1 MAKQLRSTISRA
13 QYGNY
18 IDLKA
23 IADFEFF
30 LNKVSER
37 TDKQFGLRETYV
49 CDDPALAPDVEF
61 FGFNILQDD
70 RMRYIIENIVSL
82 PDNELS
88 QANKIGNTIISH
100 FYGVR
105 GIHTIVTGIKDP
117 KKAHVDF
124 ERLTKDQ
131 DYLNYI
137 KEQVSISKRNG
148 KKFYGTTELHTSLQT
163 AARNFCRKKY
173 ADDSRPASLMDIL
186 EWVADWTID
195 GTVDRI
201 LKVKSLK
208 EMYHLLC
215 EKPGVGAYYGY
226 HCSTSNSVNPALSY
240 QHDENFCSPGPG
252 ARESLDLIFKPLKD
266 AGAKLDY
273 GDLTIWIRE
282 NQKSLFSNI
291 HIHPFFHNIQVN
303 GQNIFK
309 DQQNELKVY
318 GTEVGL
324 CQFGVYCYLK
334 KNPHLISK
342 RKVARD
348 DEDVAPTLKTA
359 SLLEF

>member
-1 MAKQLRSTISRA
+1 MRATSKKILDRS
-13 QYGNY
+13 QYGSY
-18 IDLKA
+18 LDPKVLES
-23 IADFEFF
+23 FEFF

-37 TDKQFGLRETYV
+37 TDKAFGLRSTYE
-49 CDDPALAPDVEF
+49 CDDPALGADVEY

-82 PDNELS
+82 PDHELS

-100 FYGVR
+100 FYGAR
-105 GIHTIVTGIKDP
+105 GIHTVMTGIKDP

-124 ERLTKDQ
+124 VRLNTDIP
-131 DYLNYI
+131 YLQSI
-137 KEQVSISKRNG
+137 KAEVSRSKHEG

-173 ADDSRPASLMDIL
+173 NEDDRPASLMDIL
-186 EWVADWTID
+186 EWIADWTID
-195 GTVDRI
+195 GTVNRI
-201 LKVKSLK
+201 LKVTSLE
-208 EMYHLLC
+208 EMYNLLC
-215 EKPGVGAYYGY
+215 EKPGVGDYYGY
-226 HCSTSNSVNPALSY
+226 HCSTSNSVNPALAY

-252 ARESLDLIFKPLKD
+252 ARDSLDRIFKPMKD
-266 AGAKLDY
+266 AGFKLDY

-282 NQKSLFSNI
+282 NQKTLFKSINI
-291 HIHPFFHNIQVN
+291 NPFFHNYLVN
-303 GQNIFK
+303 GKKLFQ
-309 DQQNELKVY
+309 DEQNELKVY

-334 KNPHLISK
+334 ENPHLISK
-342 RKVARD
+342 RKVARSED
-348 DEDVAPTLKTA
+348 DVEPTAKTA